1 VASERNSQTVSF
13 EELAYSNMLSLN
25 ALVELLAE
33 KGLVSKQEVLER
45 VKQLQAQ
52 TQLRK
57 RHNNCGNKGSSRLF
71 LALPKNPSPQPTVSS

>member
-1 VASERNSQTVSF
+1 MRCVSVEDTMASRPDRQTVSF
-13 EELAYSNMLSLN
+13 EELAYSNMLTLN

-33 KGLVSKQEVLER
+33 KGLVSKQKVLER

-57 RHNNCGNKGSSRLF
+57 KPH
-71 LALPKNPSPQPTVSS
+71 